1 MSLTESSRV
10 QSSYSPIFNPYTNKL
25 QPPSQSP
32 VSQSTSTQSRLIP
45 ENDPLD
51 NSWIGEKIHSS
62 PRGFRFMLQNPNGI
76 DTSHKLFEF
85 GLLLENIKR
94 YKIDM
99 LLLPESNINS
109 RNHTLTDQ
117 LSAASELHLHN
128 PTICTNNTPGFP
140 TSTYQPGG
148 VTTIHHDTLT
158 MRTSPETHHDPA
170 GRWTCS
176 VLNGRKRKI
185 KIYCVYRVCPAHAP
199 GPTTAFSQQEQY
211 FLTKNKVVNPR
222 HQVIS
227 DLVSQLE
234 KDIAAN
240 VDIILTGDFNEK
252 IDGDTATLLSD
263 IGLTNVLTTFIDDPP
278 HTYKYGKNC
287 IDHVWVSN
295 QILPTV
301 TSVGIA
307 PFDFFQTSDHR
318 AIYFDLDIKDVLDND
333 LFQLPPICF
342 RRLKNNSLSS
352 VRNYKKS
359 IKRLSKKHRLSKKF
373 RKIRKAFSKY
383 GPTKANIT
391 KLNKFDA
398 LLTKILLSSEK
409 YCSRVSTK
417 CKTPWSPTLK
427 HAIKDYSHAKRK
439 VRELRKHPSTTK
451 ETLNQAITRRSQTR
465 KHLNEV
471 EKNADDYRKQFLL
484 QQAEYFA
491 DKRDTST
498 EVEYQNLLWYEALRK
513 SYSRIRYVHSGSR
526 SGSISAILIPEIP
539 DDQDPFN
546 IEQMW
551 KRIEPKNGK
560 NISTWRRIDDKT
572 QIESLLLK
580 WMGRHNAQA
589 SETPLA
595 SETWQDHLHHHNTRQ
610 KILSGDLHGFE
621 FEYPEVKEFLQVFSS
636 DSEEH
641 IPFTYSF
648 KRFTSYI
655 KKADEKIS
663 SSPSGRHMGHYKALL
678 SMQDTSVLQIIYEI
692 MELCMKHTI
701 ILDRFTLVALTL
713 LEKDLG
719 SPKIHRLRP
728 IALVET
734 ELNCI
739 AKAHWAQDLMNHI
752 EKNHSITDDQYGGR
766 SQRQA
771 QSAVINKVLYFD
783 IQRQLA
789 EPAVFIDKDA
799 RNCFDR
805 FIPSLI
811 SLENETLGSPPQA
824 GQFMEHLLQK
834 QHIQAKTIFGVTQQA
849 IKDVSNLPHFGS
861 GQGIG
866 WSGQACCASL
876 NSVAKAMK
884 NTCVSLSYTNPSR
897 SLNVQTIGDYFVD
910 DTELGINFEASDHLL
925 PLLPQAQHTD
935 QKHTFFWNTSGGKV
949 ACDKSSWYY
958 IDFIFI
964 NGKPKLLRKDA
975 LPGEINTR
983 PDFSSPPVTVPR
995 LEVNQ
1000 AHKTLGCWVTAD
1012 GSQNTQFTVLEK
1024 LSKKWASIN
1033 RTSGLS
1039 PSEILMSY
1047 YSRLLPQI
1055 TYRLVTTN
1063 FSYEQCESLIN
1074 SILPVIIN
1082 AFHIQRH
1089 FSYNLALA
1097 PHRYG
1102 GLNIQHT
1109 FYTLLQ
1115 LKLQKFIYHIRCQD
1129 KTGKLF
1135 RISSEFSQLHMGTSH
1150 PFFHYPASLW
1160 TNLIPSTWITH
1171 LFHILNKCFIH
1182 VTYPQ
1187 FWTPTL
1193 LRANDRCLMDIFIQV
1208 TDDKLTLRQLNSCR
1222 IYLQVLTLAD
1232 ITTLDGK
1239 LLLPSIHKG
1248 KLHRTS
1254 SLRWPRQKVPRT
1266 WWTIW
1271 SQFLTTYIHPLLQAQ
1286 PLGPWVAPSHQTW
1299 LWKKHDNIIFGPNSQ
1314 TYALTSLSTRRPR
1327 YSPVQHQP
1335 HHPLATEVDIVIARN
1350 SIIEL
1355 SDEPIIFTPPPDK
1368 PPFDYSYLQF
1378 HHEYLGKGLPSII
1391 KYLKNGKL
1399 LIATD
1404 GSAFEGEKA
1413 AFSFIIAKPSGKL
1426 LYRNYGP
1433 VWGDKEYLA
1442 SDRAEL
1448 TALLA
1453 AISFL
1458 HTIID
1463 TNNLTIR
1470 RPITIHTDSKISI
1483 SLITT
1488 PNTRLRSTLAN
1499 NIDLIL
1505 ELQHLVKSPK
1515 LRISLQHVSGHQD
1528 KKTAFEY
1535 LPIPA
1540 KLNVLADRAADMQ
1553 YTHPILEHSTDMPH
1567 LSQQVI
1573 SLSNPHGRIVANF
1586 NEEIIRY
1593 HRDPSTEQ
1601 LLSSHWNIKMKHMHM
1616 IDWEA
1621 IRKSCSSQP
1630 RFSGCFTKIM
1640 HQQWDTMDR
1649 KRSWGLTQ
1657 DGSCP
1662 LCHSTFETTDH
1673 VLRCS
1678 HFTMSQIRKKAR
1690 TDLFKAINSARTAP
1704 DITTSIKTIMTAWHN
1719 QQSPPLP
1726 PKAPCSI
1733 AKSTRKAIKSQKKLG
1748 FSNFFRGIISV
1759 KWSTSQKKYCK
1770 QNKLKYNKAWS
1781 KRLTTSLLKY
1791 THTLWKSRCSIV
1803 QAEKIGTMEAHYR
1816 EIAYSLYLQHKNFPH
1831 HLMYNHRHLLRKKP
1845 SFFHLSHITSVQMW
1859 YRKMLT
1865 SLEFCQNKSTRLG
1878 RDIRTWTVL
1887 RPRDPGR
1894 RTRGVRVPNCR
1905 RLFKYRT

>member
-1 MSLTESSRV
+1 MPPTESSRV

-25 QPPSQSP
+25 QPPSKPSLSNLP
-32 VSQSTSTQSRLIP
+32 SSQSRLTP
-45 ENDPLD
+45 ESDPLD
-51 NSWIGEKIHSS
+51 ASWIGEKIHSS
-62 PRGFRFMLQNPNGI
+62 PHGFRFMLQNPNGI

-85 GLLLENIKR
+85 GLLLESIKR

-117 LSAASELHLHN
+117 LAAATELHLHN
-128 PTICTNNTPGFP
+128 PTLCTNNTPGFP
-140 TSTYQPGG
+140 TSSYQPGG

-185 KIYCVYRVCPAHAP
+185 KIYCLYRVCSAHEP

-211 FLTKNKVVNPR
+211 FLTQNKVVNPR

-234 KDIAAN
+234 KDLAAN
-240 VDIILTGDFNEK
+240 IDIILTGDFNEK
-252 IDGDTATLLSD
+252 ITGDTATLLTG
-263 IGLTNVLTTFIDDPP
+263 IGLTNLLTTFIDDPP

-295 QILPTV
+295 TLLPTV

-318 AIYFDLDIKDVLDND
+318 AIYFDLDLKDVLDND
-333 LFQLPPICF
+333 LFQLPPIRF

-352 VRNYKKS
+352 VQKYKKS
-359 IKRLSKKHRLSKKF
+359 IKRLYKKHKLSKKF

-383 GPTKANIT
+383 GPTQANIS
-391 KLNKFDA
+391 KLNKFDD
-398 LLTKILLSSEK
+398 LITKILLSSERQ
-409 YCSRVSTK
+409 CSRVSKK

-439 VRELRKHPSTTK
+439 VRDLRKRPSTSK
-451 ETLNQAITRRSQTR
+451 ETLSQAITRRSQAR
-465 KHLNEV
+465 KHLNQVV
-471 EKNADDYRKQFLL
+471 ENADDYRKKILL
-484 QQAEYFA
+484 QQAEYLA

-498 EVEYQNLLWYEALRK
+498 EIEYKNLVRYEALRK

-539 DDQDPFN
+539 EDHDPFN

-560 NISTWRRIDDKT
+560 DIPTWRRIDDKD

-589 SETPLA
+589 AETPLA
-595 SETWQDHLHHHNTRQ
+595 SEEWQNHLQHHNTRQ
-610 KILSGDLHGFE
+610 KILNGNLHTFE
-621 FEYPEVKEFLQVFSS
+621 FEHPEVKEFLQTFSNAS
-636 DSEEH
+636 GEH

-648 KRFTSYI
+648 KRFVAYI
-655 KKADEKIS
+655 KKADEKLS

-678 SMQDTSVLQIIYEI
+678 TMQDTSVLQIIYEI

-713 LEKDLG
+713 LEKDIG

-739 AKAHWAQDLMNHI
+739 AKAHWAQDLMHHI
-752 EKNHSITDDQYGGR
+752 EKNDSITDDQYGGR
-766 SQRQA
+766 SRRQA

-824 GQFMEHLLQK
+824 GQFMEQLLK
-834 QHIQAKTIFGVTQQA
+834 RQHIQAKTIYGVTHQA

-876 NSVAKAMK
+876 NTVAKAMA

-897 SLNVQTIGDYFVD
+897 SLQVQTIGDYFVD

-935 QKHTFFWNTSGGKV
+935 QKHTLFWNTSGGKV

-964 NGKPKLLRKDA
+964 NGKPKMLKKDA
-975 LPGEINTR
+975 LPGELTTC
-983 PDFSSPPVTVPR
+983 PDFLSPPVTVPR

-1000 AHKTLGCWVTAD
+1000 AHKTLGCWVAAD
-1012 GSQNTQFTVLEK
+1012 GSQTTQYTVLEQ
-1024 LSKKWASIN
+1024 LAKKWAATN
-1033 RTSGLS
+1033 RSSGLT

-1063 FSYEQCESLIN
+1063 LSYAQCESLIHAV
-1074 SILPVIIN
+1074 LPVIIN

-1089 FSYNLALA
+1089 FSYDLALA

-1129 KTGKLF
+1129 KTGKLY
-1135 RISSEFSQLHMGTSH
+1135 RISSEISQLQFGTSE
-1150 PFFHYPASLW
+1150 PFFHYPASIW
-1160 TNLIPSTWITH
+1160 NKLITATWITH
-1171 LFHILNKCFIH
+1171 LFHILDKCYIH
-1182 VTYPQ
+1182 ITYPQ

-1193 LRANDRCLMDIFIQV
+1193 LREHDRCIMDIFIQV
-1208 TDDKLTLRQLNSCR
+1208 NQDSDALHKLNSCR
-1222 IYLQVLTLAD
+1222 ICLQVITLAD

-1239 LLLPSIHKG
+1239 SLLPSIHKG
-1248 KLHRTS
+1248 KIHRTS
-1254 SLRWPRQKVPRT
+1254 SLRWPRQKVPGT
-1266 WWTIW
+1266 WWKLW
-1271 SQFLTTYIHPLLQAQ
+1271 SQFLTTYIHPLLTAQ
-1286 PLGPWVAPSHQTW
+1286 PLGSWKAPSHQTW
-1299 LWKKHDNIIFGPNSQ
+1299 LWKKHDNTIFGPNNQ
-1314 TYALTSLSTRRPR
+1314 TYALTSVSTRRPR
-1327 YSPVQHQP
+1327 YSPIPQQP
-1335 HHPLATEVDIVIARN
+1335 QHPLATEVDIAFTRN
-1350 SIIEL
+1350 SIMEL
-1355 SDEPIIFTPPPDK
+1355 SNEPIIFTPPPPP
-1368 PPFDYSYLQF
+1368 PPFDFSYLQF
-1378 HHEYLGKGLPSII
+1378 HNEYLGKGLPSII

-1399 LIATD
+1399 LVATD

-1413 AFSFIIAKPSGKL
+1413 AFSFILAKPSGKL

-1453 AISFL
+1453 AVSFL
-1458 HTIID
+1458 HSIID
-1463 TNNLTIR
+1463 HHNLHLR

-1483 SLITT
+1483 SLITSST
-1488 PNTRLRSTLAN
+1488 PRLRSTLAN

-1505 ELQHLVKSPK
+1505 ELQNLVHSPK
-1515 LRISLQHVSGHQD
+1515 LSISLKHVSGHQD

-1535 LPIPA
+1535 LPLPA
-1540 KLNVLADRAADMQ
+1540 KMNVLADRAADMQ
-1553 YTHPILEHSTDMPH
+1553 YSHPILEHSTDMPH
-1567 LSQQVI
+1567 LPQQVI
-1573 SLSNPHGRIVANF
+1573 SLSNSHGRIVANC
-1586 NEEIIRY
+1586 NEELIRY
-1593 HRDPSTEQ
+1593 HRDPPTEQ
-1601 LLSSHWNIKMKHMHM
+1601 LLSTHWKIKRKHLHL

-1621 IRKSCSSQP
+1621 IRKSCSSQS
-1630 RFSGCFTKIM
+1630 RFSGCFTKII
-1640 HQQWDTMDR
+1640 HQQWDTTGR

-1657 DGSCP
+1657 DGTCP
-1662 LCHSTFETTDH
+1662 LCHNDIETTDH
-1673 VLRCS
+1673 VLRCP
-1678 HFTMSQIRKKAR
+1678 HFTLSQIRKKAR
-1690 TDLFKAINSARTAP
+1690 TDLWKTINSARTAP
-1704 DITTSIKTIMTAWHN
+1704 EITSSIKNIVTAWHN
-1719 QQSPPLP
+1719 QHPPPLP
-1726 PKAPCSI
+1726 PKSPCAL
-1733 AKSTRKAIKSQKKLG
+1733 AKSVRKAVKTQKKIG

-1759 KWSTSQKKYCK
+1759 KWSASQKKYCK
-1770 QNKLKYNKAWS
+1770 LNKIKYNKTWS
-1781 KRLTTSLLKY
+1781 KKLTSSLLHY
-1791 THTLWKSRCSIV
+1791 AHTLWKSRCSIV

-1816 EIAYSLYLQHKNFPH
+1816 ELAYSLYLQHKDFPH

-1845 SFFHLSHITSVQMW
+1845 SFFHQSHITAVQMW
-1859 YRKMLT
+1859 YKKMLT
-1865 SLEFCQNKSTRLG
+1865 SLEFCQCKSTRLG

-1894 RTRGVRVPNCR
+1894 RPRGVRVPNRR
-1905 RLFKYRT
+1905 RLFKYCT